1 MKKRRNDAW
10 DTPLTEAQRWEA
22 YERSKGVPWPTFAAW
37 LAEEY
42 GLRVGKTAIYEWMA
56 FMRRQEGAHRLERA
70 IAARQELKGLADYA
84 ALDARTA
91 DAYLALAN
99 DATLSGY
106 PDRAAKIVEMA
117 VKINAASLRLAEQR
131 QQAERLDLQRQE
143 LALKR
148 ERFEAAE
155 KRLADATGVAAD
167 ETLSETERLARIKTI
182 FGLP

>member
-42 GLRVGKTAIYEWMA
+42 GLAVGKTAIYDWQA
-56 FMRRQEGAHRLERA
+56 WMRRQEGAHRL
-70 IAARQELKGLADYA
+70 LSDYA

-99 DATLSGY
+99 DAILSGD
-106 PDRAAKIVEMA
+106 PDRAAKIVESA

-131 QQAERLDLQRQE
+131 QQSERLDLQRQE

>member
-1 MKKRRNDAW
+1 
-10 DTPLTEAQRWEA
+10 
-22 YERSKGVPWPTFAAW
+22 
-37 LAEEY
+37 
-42 GLRVGKTAIYEWMA
+42 
-56 FMRRQEGAHRLERA
+56 MRRQEGAHRLERA
-70 IAARQELKGLADYA
+70 IAARQELKGLSDYA

-99 DATLSGY
+99 DAILSGD
-106 PDRAAKIVEMA
+106 PDRAAKIVESA

-143 LALKR
+143 LALRR

>member
-42 GLRVGKTAIYEWMA
+42 GLSVGKTAIYEWQA
-56 FMRRQEGAHRLERA
+56 WMRRRA
-70 IAARQELKGLADYA
+70 IAARQELKGLSDYA

-99 DATLSGY
+99 DAILSGD
-106 PDRAAKIVEMA
+106 PDRAAKIVESA

-143 LALKR
+143 LALRR

>member
-1 MKKRRNDAW
+1 MIETGGMSEGTQALLWVIGLLVTGGGGYFVGRKREVRLEPN
-10 DTPLTEAQRWEA
+10 
-22 YERSKGVPWPTFAAW
+22 
-37 LAEEY
+37 
-42 GLRVGKTAIYEWMA
+42 
-56 FMRRQEGAHRLERA
+56 RLERA
-70 IAARQELKGLADYA
+70 IAARQELQGLSDYA

-99 DATLSGY
+99 DAILSGD
-106 PDRAAKIVEMA
+106 PDRAAKIVEAA

-143 LALKR
+143 LALRR

-182 FGLP
+182 FGLA